1 MLAGHAGNNSRKGL
15 LCFIY
20 KFLKLKTKLFN
31 NKTVNVVTLG
41 CAKNLVDSEVMLRQL
56 KAAGMQTEHDGEN
69 DADVVIVNTCGFIN
83 DAKEESV
90 NTILHWVKARKEGR
104 IEKLYVM
111 GCLSQRYRDEL
122 SREIPEVDGFF
133 GVNDLNAIMTSLNA
147 PYRAELLSE
156 RIITTPPHFAY
167 LKISEGCDRK
177 CSFCAIPGIRGKNI
191 SKTIGEVV
199 AEARFLAL
207 SGVKEVMLIA
217 QDLTYYG
224 IDLNGKRQLADLLEE
239 LVKIDGIEWIRLHY
253 AYPSG
258 FPLRVLD
265 VMREQ
270 PKICRYLDIPLQHVN
285 SRILKSMK
293 RGLNGEQTKKL
304 VDTIRK
310 KVPGIAIRTS
320 LIVGYPGETTDEFN
334 ELKAFVNDAGFERMG
349 VFTYSHEESTPAA
362 KLNDD
367 HRPAVKAR
375 RAEQLMLLQQDIS
388 ARRNLSLIGSRM
400 RVIVDREEDG
410 KWIGRTEFD
419 SPEVDNEVYIT
430 SDHSPLYPG
439 QFIDVTITGSDIYD
453 LLAVYEAESE

>member
-1 MLAGHAGNNSRKGL
+1 MGL
-15 LCFIY
+15 LLFIC
-20 KFLKLKTKLFN
+20 KFLILKTKLFN

-56 KAAGMQTEHDGEN
+56 KAAGLQTEHDGEN

-83 DAKEESV
+83 DAKEESI
-90 NTILHWVKARKEGR
+90 NTILYWVKARKEGR
-104 IEKLYVM
+104 IEKLFVM
-111 GCLSQRYRDEL
+111 GCLSQRYREEL
-122 SREIPEVDGFF
+122 SRDIPEVDGFF
-133 GVNDLNAIMTSLNA
+133 GVNDLNAIMSSMNA
-147 PYRAELLSE
+147 PFRSDLLSE

-191 SKTIGEVV
+191 SKSIADVV
-199 AEARFLAL
+199 AEARFLAQ

-224 IDLNGKRQLADLLEE
+224 IDLDGKRLLADLLEE
-239 LVKIDGIEWIRLHY
+239 LVKIEGIEWIRLHY

-258 FPLRVLD
+258 FPVRVLD
-265 VMREQ
+265 VMQ
-270 PKICRYLDIPLQHVN
+270 ANPKICRYLDIPLQHIN

-293 RGLNGEQTKKL
+293 RGLTGEQTSKL
-304 VDTIRK
+304 VEKIRQ

-320 LIVGYPGETTDEFN
+320 LIVGYPGETAEDFN
-334 ELKAFVNDAGFERMG
+334 ELKQFVKEAGFERMG
-349 VFTYSHEESTPAA
+349 VFTYSHEEDTPAA

-367 HRPAVKAR
+367 VRPAVKAK

-388 ARRNLSLIGSRM
+388 SRRNQSLIGSIM
-400 RVIVDREEDG
+400 KVIVDREEDG

-419 SPEVDNEVYIT
+419 SPEVDNEVCIT
-430 SDHSPLYPG
+430 SDNIRLSPG
-439 QFIDVTITGSDIYD
+439 QFVNVTITGADIYD
-453 LLAVYEAESE
+453 LEAILLE

>member
-1 MLAGHAGNNSRKGL
+1 M
-15 LCFIY
+15 
-20 KFLKLKTKLFN
+20 KTKLFN

-56 KAAGMQTEHDGEN
+56 QAAGLQTIYDGTD

-104 IEKLYVM
+104 IEKLFVM
-111 GCLSQRYRDEL
+111 GCLSQRYRDDL
-122 SREIPEVDGFF
+122 SNEIPEVDGFF
-133 GVNDLNAIMTSLNA
+133 GVNDLNAILSSVNA
-147 PYRAELLSE
+147 PFRSDLLSE
-156 RIITTPPHFAY
+156 RIITTPAHFAY

-191 SKTIGEVV
+191 SKTIEEIL
-199 AEARFLAL
+199 AEARFLAA

-253 AYPSG
+253 AYPAG
-258 FPLRVLD
+258 FPVRVLD
-265 VMREQ
+265 VMREN
-270 PKICRYLDIPLQHVN
+270 PKICRYLDIPLQHIN
-285 SRILKSMK
+285 TRILKSMN
-293 RGLNGEQTKKL
+293 RGLSGDQTRKL
-304 VDTIRK
+304 VENIRK

-320 LIVGYPGETTDEFN
+320 LIVGYPGETAEEFN
-334 ELKAFVNDAGFERMG
+334 ELKQFVKEAGFERMG
-349 VFTYSHEESTPAA
+349 VFTYSHEENTPAS

-367 HRPAVKAR
+367 LRPAVKAR

-388 ARRNLSLIGSRM
+388 ARRNQSLVGSRM
-400 RVIVDREEDG
+400 KVIIDREEDG
-410 KWIGRTEFD
+410 QWIGRTEFD
-419 SPEVDNEVYIT
+419 SPEVDNEVHIT
-430 SDHSPLYPG
+430 SKNTALSLG
-439 QFIDVTITGSDIYD
+439 QLVNVTITGSDIYD
-453 LLAVYEAESE
+453 LTAIFED